1 MSAPEPVRSRVR
13 LTDAALRLV
22 ADRSD
27 LPAGSV
33 LRCFSRAVVVTRRR
47 GVPHDVVPERAFA
60 LAHQLLAA
68 RADPGARTPRALVE
82 VLGAARC

>member
-1 MSAPEPVRSRVR
+1 MAAHDVVTTQAA
-13 LTDAALRLV
+13 LVAAALRLV
-22 ADRSD
+22 DD
-27 LPAGSV
+27 HPDMPAGSV